1 MAKRDS
7 ESAKFLAVGQPFQ
20 FRVAPPGMV
29 DDEEGVLEDGK
40 LMIGTEEPVE
50 VTTLSYKRK
59 QRVRNDDGTL
69 ETREMEFENDLIA
82 RCREYCVTG
91 RLTEVKDDTDA
102 APKASRSRRK
112 AEATE

>member
-50 VTTLSYKRK
+50 VTTL
-59 QRVRNDDGTL
+59 GT
-69 ETREMEFENDLIA
+69 T
-82 RCREYCVTG
+82 TG
-91 RLTEVKDDTDA
+91 LSKPATWSSRTISSPGAGNT
-102 APKASRSRRK
+102 ASR
-112 AEATE
+112 AD